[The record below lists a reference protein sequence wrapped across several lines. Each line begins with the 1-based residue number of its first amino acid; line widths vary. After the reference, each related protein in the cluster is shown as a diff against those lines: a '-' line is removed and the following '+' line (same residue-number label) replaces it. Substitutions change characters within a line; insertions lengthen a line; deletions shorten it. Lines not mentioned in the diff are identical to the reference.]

1 MRTLGIIATL
11 GACAALS
18 ATAGDAALGAQEPN
32 PWSWRGTV
40 AQGRT
45 LEIRG
50 VMGVIRAEP
59 ASGREV
65 EVTAHKTAEDDDPDD
80 VRIEVVQEGG
90 DVTICAV
97 YPGRGNS
104 CERGG
109 GETRV
114 RHSDVHVAFT
124 VRVPSGIE
132 FVGAMV
138 SGDVYATGIAGDVE
152 LSSVSGDVTGTG
164 LGGRAELNSVSGDV
178 DLETSAGEASARSVS
193 GSVRATV
200 RGRGTTP
207 LRFGSVSGDLTIS
220 LPRDLGADLEMST
233 VSGELSSDFAVTLG
247 GRFNRRRM
255 NARIGD
261 GGRLLELSTVSG
273 SIRIRALP

>member
-1 MRTLGIIATL
+1 MRTLGIVAAL

-18 ATAGDAALGAQEPN
+18 ATAGAAPLGAQEPN

-45 LEIRG
+45 LEVRG
-50 VMGVIRAEP
+50 VMGVIRAEA

-97 YPGRGNS
+97 YPGRGNT

-109 GETRV
+109 GQMRTR
-114 RHSDVHVAFT
+114 RSDVHVAFT
-124 VRVPSGIE
+124 VRVPAGVE

-138 SGDVYATGIAGDVE
+138 SGDVYATGLSADVE

-164 LGGRAELNSVSGDV
+164 LGGRAELHSVSGDV
-178 DLETSAGEASARSVS
+178 ELETSSGEASGRSVS

-207 LRFGSVSGDLTIS
+207 LHFSSVSGDLTIS
-220 LPRDLGADLEMST
+220 LPRDIGAEMEMST
-233 VSGELSSDFAVTLG
+233 VSGDLSSDFPVTLG

-261 GGRLLELSTVSG
+261 GGRRLELSTVSG
-273 SIRIRALP
+273 SIRIRAL